1 MSGFLLDVNVLIAM
15 AWPTHVS
22 HRTVHRWLAR
32 NANDGWAT
40 CPMTECAF
48 VRLTS
53 NPSFSAQA
61 LSPKDSIA
69 LLNANLSHP
78 AHIFWPDDLSIA
90 AALDGLSLRGHQQI
104 TDVYLLGL
112 ARRHKGK
119 FATLDSGLVS
129 LARNSKYEIE
139 LIR

>member
-15 AWPTHVS
+15 AWPSHVS
-22 HRTVHRWLAR
+22 HSSIHRWLAK
-32 NANDGWAT
+32 NAHQGWAT

-61 LSPKDSIA
+61 LSPRDSVA
-69 LLNANLSHP
+69 LLRANLSHP
-78 AHIFWPDDLSIA
+78 AHKFWPDDLNTPT
-90 AALDGLSLRGHQQI
+90 ALDGLYLSGHQQV
-104 TDVYLLGL
+104 TDAYLLGL
-112 ARRHKGK
+112 ARHHKGK
-119 FATLDSGLVS
+119 LATLDSGLVS
-129 LARNSKYEIE
+129 LAHNKRDEIE